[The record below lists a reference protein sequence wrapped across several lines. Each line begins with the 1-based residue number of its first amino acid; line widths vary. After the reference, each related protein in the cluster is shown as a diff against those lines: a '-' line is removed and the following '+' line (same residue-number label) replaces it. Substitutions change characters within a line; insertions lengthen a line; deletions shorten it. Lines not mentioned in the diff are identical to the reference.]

1 MAERRMFAK
10 TITNSDSFLE
20 MPLSSQCLYFHLN
33 MNADDDG
40 FVNSP
45 KRIQRMINASDD
57 DFKIL
62 IAKSFILTFESGV
75 IVIKHWRLNN
85 YIQKDRYKETVY
97 LEEKNKL
104 NIKDNKAYTLSN
116 NDTCIQNVYNS
127 YTQVRLGKNSID
139 KNNIEVVGENIDSTN
154 YIEIETTTPA
164 NDIFTYYQN
173 EISSLSP
180 TQFEKLKKHLE
191 KLPSDLIKIA
201 IDKTNDSGARSFNYL
216 EAILKQWEAKNYK
229 TISDIKKETKK
240 TKNSQPGW
248 LNKEIESQDLPE
260 EEIEELENDLKEY
273 R

>member
-97 LEEKNKL
+97 LEEKNHL
-104 NIKDNKAYTLSN
+104 NIKDNKAYTFSN
-116 NDTCIQNVYNS
+116 NDNCIQNVYNS
-127 YTQVRLGKNSID
+127 YTQVRLGKDSIGNNREMYSDEQQKIFD
-139 KNNIEVVGENIDSTN
+139 KIQELIPNLSSADFTKMKWIIDNYNPKEIDSAIKVAKQNDAKSIN
-154 YIEIETTTPA
+154 YI
-164 NDIFTYYQN
+164 
-173 EISSLSP
+173 
-180 TQFEKLKKHLE
+180 
-191 KLPSDLIKIA
+191 IKIL
-201 IDKTNDSGARSFNYL
+201 INGVF
-216 EAILKQWEAKNYK
+216 KN
-229 TISDIKKETKK
+229 KKK
-240 TKNSQPGW
+240 SSPVPDWIG
-248 LNKEIESQDLPE
+248 KEIESNDLPLE
-260 EEIEELENDLKEY
+260 EYEELKKELEEALNG
-273 R
+273 

>member
-85 YIQKDRYKETVY
+85 YIQKDRYKETV
-97 LEEKNKL
+97 
-104 NIKDNKAYTLSN
+104 
-116 NDTCIQNVYNS
+116 
-127 YTQVRLGKNSID
+127 
-139 KNNIEVVGENIDSTN
+139 
-154 YIEIETTTPA
+154 
-164 NDIFTYYQN
+164 
-173 EISSLSP
+173 
-180 TQFEKLKKHLE
+180 
-191 KLPSDLIKIA
+191 
-201 IDKTNDSGARSFNYL
+201 
-216 EAILKQWEAKNYK
+216 
-229 TISDIKKETKK
+229 
-240 TKNSQPGW
+240 
-248 LNKEIESQDLPE
+248 
-260 EEIEELENDLKEY
+260 
-273 R
+273 